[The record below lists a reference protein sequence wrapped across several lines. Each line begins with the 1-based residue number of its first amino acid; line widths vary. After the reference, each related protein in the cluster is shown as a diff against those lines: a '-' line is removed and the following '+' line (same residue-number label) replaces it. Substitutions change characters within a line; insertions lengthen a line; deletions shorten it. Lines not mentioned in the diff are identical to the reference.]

1 MHTQRHTGLKRIVA
15 AFGNSV
21 AGLRFALKRDT
32 AVRQEFVLVALLVPV
47 ALFSGKAAI
56 EILLL
61 VSGLFAVVITE
72 LLNTAIEC
80 AIDRIS
86 TDYHDLS
93 KASKDIAS
101 AAVLLSLLY
110 CGLVWGV
117 IFLG

>member
-1 MHTQRHTGLKRIVA
+1 MHTQRHTGIKRIFA
-15 AFGNSV
+15 AFGNSL
-21 AGLRFALKRDT
+21 AGVRFAFKRDA
-32 AVRQEFVLVALLVPV
+32 AVRQEFLLVALLVPI
-47 ALFSGKAAI
+47 ALFSGKPAI

-61 VSGLFAVVITE
+61 LSGLFAVLITE

-117 IFLG
+117 LFFG